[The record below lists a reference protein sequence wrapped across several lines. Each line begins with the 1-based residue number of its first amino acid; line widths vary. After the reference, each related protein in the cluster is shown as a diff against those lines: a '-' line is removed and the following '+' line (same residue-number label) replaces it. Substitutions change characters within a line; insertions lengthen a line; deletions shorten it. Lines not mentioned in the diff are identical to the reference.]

1 MSDKDLEAFKGLLNE
16 LLARLN
22 GVSDEEWTFSINI
35 SLIEDSDLGVEL
47 ESSGNVPVAA
57 DAPSH
62 SAGVKIHSI
71 SHKCAMMGIFE
82 PSTGSRTAG
91 GYDAG
96 AVRRFAALGG

>member
-1 MSDKDLEAFKGLLNE
+1 MSSKDLEAFKGILSE
-16 LLARLN
+16 LQERLR
-22 GVSDEEWTFSINI
+22 EEPDGEWEFSINI
-35 SLIEDSDLGVEL
+35 SLIEDSDLGFDP
-47 ESSGNVPVAA
+47 ESSGDVPSAA

-82 PSTGSRTAG
+82 PSNGLRTAG

-96 AVRRFAALGG
+96 GVRRFAALGG